1 MLFHLSYKSIFL
13 RDGFLPE
20 ETPKMVDGRK
30 KLEESGFYRKKVE
43 ETGNYWKK
51 PDETNNLSGL
61 GSDM

>member
-1 MLFHLSYKSIFL
+1 MLNLRYQKVMG

-20 ETPKMVDGRK
+20 ETPKVVDGRK
-30 KLEESGFYRKKVE
+30 KLEESGFYRKIVE

-61 GSDM
+61 GSHI